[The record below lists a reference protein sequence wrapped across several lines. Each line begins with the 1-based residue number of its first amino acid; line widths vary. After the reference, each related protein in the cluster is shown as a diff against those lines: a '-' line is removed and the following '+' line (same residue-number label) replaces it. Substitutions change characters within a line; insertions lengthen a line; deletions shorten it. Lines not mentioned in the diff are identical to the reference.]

1 MEERHILELDSGGSY
16 MTRFSCQDSQNY
28 MVEWVNFTLYIYINY
43 TLINLT
49 LKKDIV
55 YTDNEYVLLDY

>member
-28 MVEWVNFTLYIYINY
+28 MVEWVNFTLYIYKLY
-43 TLINLT
+43 LDKSDF
-49 LKKDIV
+49 KKGYSI
-55 YTDNEYVLLDY
+55 YR